1 MVRSAGTTEYNYVNP
16 VRRDTV
22 SIGLAGDNVTI
33 RFVVSPL
40 RVFSSCLSVCLSV
53 CHMSSRTLQTDN
65 PGPWFLHCHIDFHL
79 VAGLAI
85 VFAEDAP
92 DVAHVNPVPGASV
105 ACSVPSS
112 VTDFAVMLRRRGR
125 SFAPSTTRR

>member
-1 MVRSAGTTEYNYVNP
+1 MAGSAGTTEYNNVNP
-16 VRRDTV
+16 IRRDTV
-22 SIGLAGDNVTI
+22 SVGLAGDNVTI

-40 RVFSSCLSVCLSV
+40 RVFSSSSLLSV

-92 DVAHVNPVPGASV
+92 DVAHVNPLPGALV
-105 ACSVPSS
+105 ACCANMP
-112 VTDFAVMLRRRGR
+112 FASLT
-125 SFAPSTTRR
+125 SP

>member
-1 MVRSAGTTEYNYVNP
+1 MSRQHTFSVVRSAGQAVPNYKNP
-16 VRRDTV
+16 IRRDVVNTG
-22 SIGLAGDNVTI
+22 SPGDNVTI

-40 RVFSSCLSVCLSV
+40 RVFSSSSLLSV

-65 PGPWFLHCHIDFHL
+65 PGRCFLHCHIDFHL

-92 DVAHVNPVPGASV
+92 DVAHVNPVPGALV
-105 ACSVPSS
+105 ACSVNMP
-112 VTDFAVMLRRRGR
+112 FADL
-125 SFAPSTTRR
+125 